1 MQLYQH
7 FSSTLNLLKEKPFK
21 LEREIQLLFESNL
34 ERIMNVQ
41 FVKSEFN
48 IKNKRIDTLAY
59 DTQSQAFIIIE
70 YKRDKNHSVVD
81 QGLTYLN
88 LMLQNKAEFI
98 LTYNETL
105 GRILHSKDIDWSQSR
120 VAFVST
126 SFTENQISATDFKDF
141 GIELWELKRY
151 ENDLI
156 SINSIKKSNSA
167 QSIKP
172 LIENKEAFKAV
183 KENIKVYSEEEHL
196 SNKSEDIKELYNAF
210 RQGILNLNNDI
221 EIVPKK
227 GYIAF
232 KLAKNIV
239 DIEVQAKSLK
249 LWINLKKGQLS
260 DPKNLMRDVSIMGH
274 GGNGD
279 YELSVKDTENLEY
292 IMFLVKQAI
301 N

>member
-1 MQLYQH
+1 MNLYNINKAKLAQ
-7 FSSTLNLLKEKPFK
+7 LKESPFK

-34 ERIMNVQ
+34 ELVMNVEL
-41 FVKSEFN
+41 VKSELT

-59 DTQSQAFIIIE
+59 DKQSQAFIIIE

-105 GRILHSKDIDWSQSR
+105 GKTLHSKDIDWSQSR

-156 SINSIKKSNSA
+156 SLNSIRKSNAA

-172 LIENKEAFKAV
+172 LIENKEAFKVV

-196 SNKSEDIKELYNAF
+196 SSKSDDIRELYNAF
-210 RQGILNLNNDI
+210 RQAILNLNNDL

-227 GYIAF
+227 WYIAF
-232 KLAKNIV
+232 KLAKNVV

-260 DPKNLMRDVSIMGH
+260 DPKTLMRDVSNMGH

-279 YELSVKDTENLEY
+279 YEVSVKDTENLEY
-292 IMFLVKQAI
+292 IMFLVKQAVS
-301 N
+301 